1 MPTPS
6 KGPRLGGSPQHERL
20 ILANLAQS
28 LFEHG
33 RITTTET
40 KAKRLRPVAE
50 KLITSAK
57 RGTLHARR
65 EVMKVIRD
73 KDVVHKLFAEIGPAM
88 ATREGGYLRIV
99 KQLPRKGDNA
109 PMAII
114 EIITEETVTAQ
125 ASRTTRRAASQRA
138 AANTDTTSA
147 TRRRRGAKAADSAAV
162 TEAAAVEDATPIAD
176 EDAADRESASD
187 QVVEAAV
194 EAPAEGAVEVT
205 DAAADD
211 ALADDTVVVE
221 ESAATEEAPYGEGSH
236 AALDDDSAPEGFP
249 IKGNED
255 SKLYHVPD
263 SAFYDRTVAE
273 VWFATPEAAEAAG
286 FALPKSQQE
295 DADSE

>member
-1 MPTPS
+1 M
-6 KGPRLGGSPQHERL
+6 
-20 ILANLAQS
+20 
-28 LFEHG
+28 
-33 RITTTET
+33 
-40 KAKRLRPVAE
+40 AE

-65 EVMKVIRD
+65 EVAKVIRD
-73 KDVVHKLFAEIGPAM
+73 KNVLHKLFAEIGPAM
-88 ATREGGYLRIV
+88 ATRDGGYLRIV

-125 ASRTTRRAASQRA
+125 ASRSTRRAASQRTA
-138 AANTDTTSA
+138 ARAEA
-147 TRRRRGAKAADSAAV
+147 APTRSRRGAKNSADSAAV
-162 TEAAAVEDATPIAD
+162 IAASAVADATPVAD

-194 EAPAEGAVEVT
+194 EAPAEGAAVP
-205 DAAADD
+205 DAATD
-211 ALADDTVVVE
+211 VVVE
-221 ESAATEEAPYGEGSH
+221 ESAATEDAPYGEGSR
-236 AALDDDSAPEGFP
+236 AALDDASVPEGFP

-273 VWFATPEAAEAAG
+273 VWFATPAAAEAAG
-286 FALPKSQQE
+286 FELPKSQQ
-295 DADSE
+295 DSADSE